1 MSPSIILPPSLHILG
16 SGSIGLLFASSI
28 RRALPTYPVTVL
40 LRSGRGHEGRITR
53 KRCPSGVE
61 YSGITAQVR
70 YPNDESPV
78 FNVDVPAEI
87 ISPDSTTANLQ
98 ETTKSI
104 QNLLVAT
111 KAPDAA
117 AAVSSVLHRL
127 DQNVESNIIVLSNG
141 AMGVR
146 DEIQE
151 LLLRGE
157 RCEVDDRHSQFE
169 TTITLASTTHGAYR
183 YTNEDSGH
191 NDQTKSYSI
200 VHAGIGS
207 TFVESQPMANL
218 CEATGLRATY
228 ASPDEMNIL
237 LWKKLATNCAINP
250 LTAVHKCVNGEIANM
265 DAKTRA
271 TMDGII
277 KEVSL
282 IARKDAAER
291 GLSDDLIKELGYE
304 SLVSFVNNVIRDT
317 ASNKSSMLQDVLA
330 ERETEI
336 NYLNGY
342 VARIGREKFG
352 HECPF
357 NEEMVIRI
365 EALSVVK

>member
-1 MSPSIILPPSLHILG
+1 MSPSSIVPPSLHILG

-40 LRSGRGHEGRITR
+40 LRSGRGHEDRITR
-53 KRCPSGVE
+53 KTCPSGVE
-61 YSGITAQVR
+61 YSGITAQVK
-70 YPNDESPV
+70 YPNDENSS

-87 ISPDSTTANLQ
+87 ISPDPTDNAH
-98 ETTKSI
+98 ETTTSI

-127 DQNVESNIIVLSNG
+127 EQNANANVIILSNG

-146 DEIQE
+146 DEIEE
-151 LLLRGE
+151 LLQRE
-157 RCEVDDRHSQFE
+157 REGVDDQRSQFE
-169 TTITLASTTHGAYR
+169 TRITLASTTHGAYR
-183 YTNEDSGH
+183 LDNEGKVQ
-191 NDQTKSYSI
+191 NDKRRPYSV

-207 TFVESQPMANL
+207 TFVESQSMANL
-218 CEATGLRATY
+218 FDEAGLRATY

-250 LTAVHKCVNGEIANM
+250 LTALHKCVNGELANM
-265 DAKTRA
+265 VVETRA
-271 TMDGII
+271 TMEGII
-277 KEVSL
+277 KEVSQ
-282 IARKDAAER
+282 IARKDAADH

-304 SLVSFVNNVIRDT
+304 SLLSFASNVIRGT

-357 NEEMVIRI
+357 NEEMVKRI
-365 EALSVVK
+365 EGLSALPVQ

>member
-1 MSPSIILPPSLHILG
+1 MSPSSILPPSLHILG
-16 SGSIGLLFASSI
+16 SGSIGILFASSI

-61 YSGITAQVR
+61 YSGITAQVK
-70 YPNDESPV
+70 YPNDESSS
-78 FNVDVPAEI
+78 FSIDIPAEI
-87 ISPDSTTANLQ
+87 ISPDPPIDNSLATT
-98 ETTKSI
+98 TSSI

-127 DQNVESNIIVLSNG
+127 DKNCKPNIIILSNG

-146 DEIQE
+146 DEIRE
-151 LLLRGE
+151 LLRGS
-157 RCEVDDRHSQFE
+157 RCDVDDQRSQFE
-169 TTITLASTTHGAYR
+169 TRIKLASTTHGAYR
-183 YTNEDSGH
+183 LANEDKAH
-191 NDQTKSYSI
+191 NDQPYPYSI

-207 TFVESQPMANL
+207 TFVESQAMAKL
-218 CEATGLRATY
+218 FDEAGLRATY

-250 LTAVHKCVNGEIANM
+250 LTAVHKCVNGKLANM
-265 DAKTRA
+265 DVETRA

-277 KEVSL
+277 KEVSQ
-282 IARKDAAER
+282 IARKDAADR

-304 SLVSFVNNVIRDT
+304 SLSSFVNNVIRDT
-317 ASNKSSMLQDVLA
+317 ASNKSSMLQDVLT

-357 NEEMVIRI
+357 NEEMVKRI
-365 EALSVVK
+365 EGISKVK